1 MLHKVIF
8 SKEAVKD
15 TNKLSP
21 KLKKKLKNIITNQII
36 KYPLSGKKL
45 TGDLT
50 GFLSIR
56 LSYKDRII
64 YSIDEKNKIIYIHK
78 TKTHYG
84 K

>member
-1 MLHKVIF
+1 MSYMVIF

-15 TNKLSP
+15 DSKLTP
-21 KLKKKLKNIITNQII
+21 KLKEKLKNIITNQII
-36 KYPLSGKKL
+36 KDPLSGKKL

-50 GFLSIR
+50 GFFSIR

-64 YSIDEKNKIIYIHK
+64 YSIDEQKKIIYIHK

-84 K
+84 E